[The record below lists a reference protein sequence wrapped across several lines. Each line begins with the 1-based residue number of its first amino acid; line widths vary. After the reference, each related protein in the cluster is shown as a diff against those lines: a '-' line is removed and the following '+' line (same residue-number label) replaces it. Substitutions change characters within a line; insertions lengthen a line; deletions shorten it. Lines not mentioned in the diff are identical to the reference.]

1 MLSKK
6 LGKVPDT
13 ILLKQLIMK
22 KNYFIKKQKLGLR
35 ALAFIFCILFVN
47 SMEAQKNIG
56 WKGANGANWSVAS
69 NWEYQAFTVA
79 GFFVT
84 SSPNITLTTANNDI
98 AVGDAVSGYGIP
110 PGATVLTIDPTD
122 KKKITISANTLVA
135 VATPGTNLMFTF
147 ATPKAASGKPTFL
160 DIALIGNGTSPN
172 LDDLLNPYTV
182 AGLTITNRTGAIS
195 GSTLTIPAGVEFNVS
210 GTSNE
215 CVLLKGGNIIN
226 NGLLNITNG
235 FSAGAANIS
244 GNYGIT
250 CSLPV
255 VIPTVPTEYTY
266 SGSGELSIDTSG
278 GNNFSGGIMFNGS
291 DANAANAT
299 YKFLFDGFNTFKLS
313 AIKAVN
319 GTASTHF
326 IRAIGLGALPACKVI
341 IGGKGIDFGTESAP
355 TTNGFISVSGGGV
368 DVTIAQGTIIN
379 IFSDAANPTSLIGMY
394 AFGSNTV
401 PPIPPVLRNNGTIT
415 VRGSMQRSVF
425 GLSAQS
431 YGVVNFVNNGVVDTD
446 TTGVI
451 SGNAIISMTNNGS
464 GAQPVADVNFI
475 NNATMTLKTKING
488 AYWGAP
494 IAMTTFAGAPNFHL
508 NNSGIL
514 NIMGSNYSFGNK
526 PLDPNIIPTVITGA
540 SRITNSGTINTNQ
553 EFRSFHT
560 TNTSTGKIT
569 FLSTNTPTSLKLVTL
584 TVAATVVASVGDT
597 YTDPN
602 MNVHTVVLAKA
613 GTGTT
618 LLTNVVHNVTIP
630 LPSLTV
636 LATELTKVSGAG
648 DATINYTA
656 QVSNNFSAFFQATLN
671 SGVINTNTGS
681 TAMTNITGV
690 KLEASTSVLSP
701 GGDLGNGVVTFTK
714 NQDNFIVNGTL
725 KIQASGATTAG
736 VDYDLIDITGTET
749 IFDISTAILDLTG
762 LYTPTANTTI
772 DIMRTNAGDPLAVTP
787 NGGAII
793 GQFASVIGKPNGWS
807 VNYTGGLGGKVQL
820 VFDTNLSASN
830 PEFSNFKF
838 SYYPNP
844 SSNQV
849 NLSAEKN
856 ISKVEL
862 FNLLGQKVL
871 SNTVNASQKQLNI
884 ANLQK
889 GIYLMEVSIDNAKKT
904 FKIIKE

>member
-1 MLSKK
+1 
-6 LGKVPDT
+6 
-13 ILLKQLIMK
+13 MK
-22 KNYFIKKQKLGLR
+22 KNYFIKKQKLGIH
-35 ALAFIFCILFVN
+35 ALAFILCILFVN

-69 NWEYQAFTVA
+69 NWEYQAATVA
-79 GFFVT
+79 GFFIT
-84 SSPNITLTTANNDI
+84 ASPSITLTSVNNDI

-110 PGATVLTIDPTD
+110 PGATVLTIDAVD

-135 VATPGTNLMFTF
+135 VGTPGTNLMFTF

-341 IGGKGIDFGTESAP
+341 LGGAGIDFGTESAP

-368 DVTIAQGTIIN
+368 DVTIAQGTTIT

-446 TTGVI
+446 TTSVI

-464 GAQPVADVNFI
+464 GAQPVADVNFT
-475 NNATMTLKTKING
+475 NNATMSLKTKING

-494 IAMTTFAGAPNFHL
+494 IAMTTFAGAPNFNL
-508 NNSGIL
+508 FNTGTL
-514 NIMGSNYSFGNK
+514 DLMGSNYSFGNK
-526 PLDPNIIPTVITGA
+526 PLDPSIIPTVITGA

-553 EFRSFHT
+553 EFRAFHI

-569 FLSTNTPTSLKLVTL
+569 LLSTYTPTSLKLVTL
-584 TVAATVVASVGDT
+584 TVAATVIASVGNT

-613 GTGTT
+613 GTGTA
-618 LLTNVVHNVTIP
+618 LLTNVIYNATIP
-630 LPSLTV
+630 VPVTLPLPTTTV
-636 LATELTKVSGAG
+636 LTKISGSG
-648 DATINYTA
+648 DATINYTG
-656 QVSNNFSAFFQATLN
+656 QTSNGINAFFQPCLN
-671 SGVINTNTGS
+671 SGVVNTNTGNTEM
-681 TAMTNITGV
+681 TAVNGL

-749 IFDISTAILDLTG
+749 IFDISTATLDVTG
-762 LYTPTANTTI
+762 LYTPNANTTI
-772 DIMRTNAGDPLAVTP
+772 DIMRTNAGDPLLL
-787 NGGAII
+787 NGGAIT
-793 GQFASVIGKPNGWS
+793 GQFASVVGLTAGWS
-807 VNYTGGLGGKVQL
+807 VNYTSGIGGKVQL
-820 VFDTNLSASN
+820 VFNTNLSTSN

-871 SNTVNASQKQLNI
+871 SNTVNTSQKQLNI

>member
-1 MLSKK
+1 
-6 LGKVPDT
+6 
-13 ILLKQLIMK
+13 MK
-22 KNYFIKKQKLGLR
+22 KNYFIKKQKLGIH

-47 SMEAQKNIG
+47 SIEAQKNIG
-56 WKGANGANWSVAS
+56 WKGADGANWSVAS
-69 NWEYQAFTVA
+69 NWEYQAVTVA

-84 SSPNITLTTANNDI
+84 SSASITLTSVNNDI

-110 PGATVLTIDPTD
+110 PGATVLTIDAVD

-147 ATPKAASGKPTFL
+147 ATPKVATTPPTFL

-172 LDDLLNPYTV
+172 LNSTSYSV

-195 GSTLTIPAGVEFNVS
+195 GSTLTIPTGVEFNVS
-210 GTSNE
+210 GVSNE

-226 NGLLNITNG
+226 NGFLNIING
-235 FSAGAANIS
+235 YSVGAANIS

-255 VIPTVPTEYTY
+255 VNPTVPTEYTY
-266 SGSGELSIDTSG
+266 SGSGELYIDSSA

-291 DANAANAT
+291 DANAANTT
-299 YKFLFDGFNTFKLS
+299 YKFLFDGTNIFKLS
-313 AIKAVN
+313 GTTAAN
-319 GTASTHF
+319 GTATTHF

-341 IGGKGIDFGTESAP
+341 IGGKGIDFGTESAGA
-355 TTNGFISVSGGGV
+355 TNGFISVSGGGV

-394 AFGSNTV
+394 AFGATA
-401 PPIPPVLRNNGTIT
+401 IPAFLRNKGTINIK
-415 VRGSMQRSVF
+415 GSMQRSVF

-431 YGVVNFVNNGVVDTD
+431 FGVVNFVNDGVVDTD
-446 TTGVI
+446 TTGVL
-451 SGNAIISMTNNGS
+451 SGNAIIAMTNNGS

-475 NNATMTLKTKING
+475 NNATMSLKTKING

-494 IAMTTFAGAPNFHL
+494 IAMTTFAGAPNL
-508 NNSGIL
+508 NLFNTGTL
-514 NIMGSNYSFGNK
+514 DLMGSNYSFGNK
-526 PLDPNIIPTVITGA
+526 PLDPSVVPVTVTGA

-553 EFRSFHT
+553 EFRAFHI

-569 FLSTNTPTSLKLVTL
+569 LLSTYTPTSLKFATL
-584 TVAATVVASVGDT
+584 TIAATVNASVGDV

-602 MNVHTVVLAKA
+602 MNVHTVVLAKL
-613 GTGTT
+613 GTTTTAT
-618 LLTNVVHNVTIP
+618 LLTNVVYNATIP
-630 LPSLTV
+630 VPVTLPLPTTTV
-636 LATELTKVSGAG
+636 LTKVSGSG
-648 DATINYTA
+648 DAEINYTA
-656 QVSNNFSAFFQATLN
+656 QTSNGINAFFQPCLN
-671 SGVINTNTGS
+671 SGVINTNTGKTEM
-681 TAMTNITGV
+681 TAVTGL
-690 KLEASTSVLSP
+690 KTEASTSVLSP
-701 GGDLGNGVVTFTK
+701 GGDTGNGIATFTK
-714 NQDNFIVNGTL
+714 NLDTYTFRGTL
-725 KIQASGATTAG
+725 KMQAAGSTTAG

-749 IFDISTAILDLTG
+749 TFDISTATLDLTG
-762 LYTPTANTTI
+762 LYTPTEATTI
-772 DIMRTNAGDPLAVTP
+772 DIIKTNTTAADPITGLGG
-787 NGGAII
+787 GGAII
-793 GQFASVIGKPNGWS
+793 GAFDSVIGKPNGWS
-807 VNYTGGLGGKVQL
+807 VNYTGGIGGKVQL
-820 VFDTNLSASN
+820 VFDPSSLSTSSPA
-830 PEFSNFKF
+830 FSKFKF

-871 SNTVNASQKQLNI
+871 SNTVNSSQKQLNI

-889 GIYLMEVSIDNAKKT
+889 GMYLMEVSIDNAKKT

>member
-1 MLSKK
+1 
-6 LGKVPDT
+6 
-13 ILLKQLIMK
+13 MK
-22 KNYFIKKQKLGLR
+22 KNYFIKKQKLGIH

-47 SMEAQKNIG
+47 SIEAQKNIG
-56 WKGANGANWSVAS
+56 WNGADGANWSVAS
-69 NWEYQAFTVA
+69 NWEYQAATVA

-84 SSPNITLTTANNDI
+84 GSANITLTSVNNDI

-110 PGATVLTIDPTD
+110 SGATVLTIDALD
-122 KKKITISANTLVA
+122 KKKITISANTLAA

-147 ATPKAASGKPTFL
+147 ATAKVATTPPTFL

-172 LDDLLNPYTV
+172 LNSTSYSV
-182 AGLTITNRTGAIS
+182 AGLTITNRTGVIT
-195 GSTLTIPAGVEFNVS
+195 GSTLNIPAGVEFNVS

-215 CVLLKGGNIIN
+215 CVLLRGGNIIN

-235 FSAGAANIS
+235 YSGGAANVS

-266 SGSGELSIDTSG
+266 SGSGELNIDTSA
-278 GNNFSGGIMFNGS
+278 GNNFSGGFIFNGTH
-291 DANAANAT
+291 ANAANAT
-299 YKFLFDGFNTFKLS
+299 YKFLFDGTTYFLLS
-313 AIKAVN
+313 PAKSGT
-319 GTASTHF
+319 GTANTHLM
-326 IRAIGLGALPACKVI
+326 RAVGISALQACKVI
-341 IGGKGIDFGTESAP
+341 IGGAGFNLGTEFAP
-355 TTNGFISVSGGGV
+355 ATNGLISVSGGGV
-368 DVTIAQGTIIN
+368 DVTIAAGTTINMISDTANPTAAFSSYVFGAASIPSFLTNKGTII
-379 IFSDAANPTSLIGMY
+379 IKGA
-394 AFGSNTV
+394 
-401 PPIPPVLRNNGTIT
+401 
-415 VRGSMQRSVF
+415 MQRSVM
-425 GLSAQS
+425 GLSAANL
-431 YGVVNFVNNGVVDTD
+431 GVFNFVNDGILDIDVNSVL
-446 TTGVI
+446 
-451 SGNAIISMTNNGS
+451 SGNAVIGVTNNQGETKPADVNVTNNG
-464 GAQPVADVNFI
+464 
-475 NNATMTLKTKING
+475 TMTLKTKING

-494 IAMTTFAGAPNFHL
+494 IAMTTFAGAPNL
-508 NNSGIL
+508 NLFNTGTL
-514 NIMGSNYSFGNK
+514 DLMGSNYSFGNK
-526 PLDPNIIPTVITGA
+526 PLDPSVVPVVATGA

-553 EFRSFHT
+553 EFRAFHI

-569 FLSTNTPTSLKLVTL
+569 LLSTYTPTSLKFVTF
-584 TVAATVVASVGDT
+584 TVAATVIASVGDT

-618 LLTNVVHNVTIP
+618 LLTNVIYNATIP
-630 LPSLTV
+630 VPVTLPVPTTTV
-636 LATELTKVSGAG
+636 LTKVSGSG
-648 DATINYTA
+648 DAVINYTA
-656 QVSNNFSAFFQATLN
+656 QTSNGINAFFQPCLN
-671 SGVINTNTGS
+671 SGVINTNTGITEM
-681 TAMTNITGV
+681 TAVTGL
-690 KLEASTSVLSP
+690 KTEASTSVLSP
-701 GGDLGNGVVTFTK
+701 GGDTGNGIATFTK
-714 NQDNFIVNGTL
+714 NLDTYTFRGTL
-725 KIQASGATTAG
+725 KMQAAGSTTAG

-749 IFDISTAILDLTG
+749 TFDISTATLDLTG

-772 DIMRTNAGDPLAVTP
+772 DIIRTNAGDPLLL

-793 GQFASVIGKPNGWS
+793 GAFDSVIGKPNGWS
-807 VNYTGGLGGKVQL
+807 VNYTGGIGGKVQL
-820 VFDTNLSASN
+820 VFDPSSLSTSY

-849 NLSAEKN
+849 NLFAEKN

-889 GIYLMEVSIDNAKKT
+889 GMYLMEVSIDNAKKT

>member
-1 MLSKK
+1 
-6 LGKVPDT
+6 
-13 ILLKQLIMK
+13 MK
-22 KNYFIKKQKLGLR
+22 KNYFIKKQKLGIH

-47 SMEAQKNIG
+47 SIEAQKNIG
-56 WKGANGANWSVAS
+56 WKGADGANWSVAS
-69 NWEYQAFTVA
+69 NWEYQAVTVA

-84 SSPNITLTTANNDI
+84 SSASITLTSVNNDI

-110 PGATVLTIDPTD
+110 PGATVLTIDALD

-147 ATPKAASGKPTFL
+147 ATAKVATTPPTFL

-172 LDDLLNPYTV
+172 LNSTSYSV
-182 AGLTITNRTGAIS
+182 AGLTITNRTGVIT
-195 GSTLTIPAGVEFNVS
+195 GSTLNIPAGVEFNVS

-215 CVLLKGGNIIN
+215 CVLLRGGNIIN
-226 NGLLNITNG
+226 NGFLNITNG
-235 FSAGAANIS
+235 YSSGVANVS

-250 CSLPV
+250 CSLPA
-255 VIPTVPTEYTY
+255 VIPTVPTEFSY
-266 SGSGELSIDTSG
+266 SGSGELFIDTSA
-278 GNNFSGGIMFNGS
+278 GNNFSGGILFNGT
-291 DANAANAT
+291 DANAGNST
-299 YKFLFDGFNTFKLS
+299 YKFLFDGINTFKLS
-313 AIKAVN
+313 ATTAVN

-326 IRAIGLGALPACKVI
+326 IRAVGIGTLNTCKVI
-341 IGGKGIDFGTESAP
+341 IGGIGIDFGTESAGA
-355 TTNGFISVSGGGV
+355 TNGFISISGGGV

-394 AFGSNTV
+394 AFGSNSA
-401 PPIPPVLRNNGTIT
+401 PPIPPVLRNNGTIN

-446 TTGVI
+446 TTGVL
-451 SGNAIISMTNNGS
+451 SGNAIIAMTNNGS

-475 NNATMTLKTKING
+475 NNATMSLKTKING

-494 IAMTTFAGAPNFHL
+494 IAMTTFAGAPNL
-508 NNSGIL
+508 NLFNTGTL
-514 NIMGSNYSFGNK
+514 DLMGSNYSFGNK
-526 PLDPNIIPTVITGA
+526 PLDPSVVPVTLTGA

-553 EFRSFHT
+553 EFRAFHI
-560 TNTSTGKIT
+560 TNTNTGKIT
-569 FLSTNTPTSLKLVTL
+569 LLSTYTPTSLKFVTF
-584 TVAATVVASVGDT
+584 TVAATVIASVGDT

-618 LLTNVVHNVTIP
+618 LLTNVIYNATIP
-630 LPSLTV
+630 VPVTLPLPTTTV
-636 LATELTKVSGAG
+636 LTKVSGSG
-648 DATINYTA
+648 DAVINYTA
-656 QVSNNFSAFFQATLN
+656 QTSNGINAFFQPCLN
-671 SGVINTNTGS
+671 SGVINTNTGITEM
-681 TAMTNITGV
+681 TAVTGL
-690 KLEASTSVLSP
+690 KTEASTSVLSP
-701 GGDLGNGVVTFTK
+701 GGDTGNGIATFTK
-714 NQDNFIVNGTL
+714 NLDTYIFRGTL
-725 KIQASGATTAG
+725 KMQAAGSTTAG

-749 IFDISTAILDLTG
+749 TFDISTATLDLTG

-772 DIMRTNAGDPLAVTP
+772 DIIRTNAGDPLLL

-793 GQFASVIGKPNGWS
+793 GAFDSVIGKPNGWS
-807 VNYTGGLGGKVQL
+807 VNYTGGIGGKVQL
-820 VFDTNLSASN
+820 VFDPSSLSTSF

-849 NLSAEKN
+849 NLFAEKN

-884 ANLQK
+884 DNLQK
-889 GIYLMEVSIDNAKKT
+889 GMYLMEVSIDNAKKT